1 MGNFVVTILGIGLV
15 VSLGGP
21 LLYVLATKKLS
32 INSLPLPGRLLLWI
46 LAAVVLVIAAH
57 GDDTWLS
64 RIGVKQFGWL
74 DLASTVVAIIAM
86 LVGAVV
92 LQVLLTKL
100 GFKDKKGLELQQK
113 IFSLSAPYRLFIVI
127 TAAVAEE
134 VLYRGYA
141 IGIGQ
146 EVWGNLKVAFV
157 VSLFVFVVAHFTH
170 GVKALASIFWISL
183 VMSLL
188 FVITNN
194 LFACVFAHFVVDA
207 LGTLFVPWVAA
218 RQRARAALPASA
230 G

>member
-1 MGNFVVTILGIGLV
+1 MGSFVVTILGIGLV

-21 LLYVLATKKLS
+21 LLYVLVTKKFS
-32 INSLPLPGRLLLWI
+32 INSLSLPGRLLLWL
-46 LAAVVLVIAAH
+46 LAAAVLVIAAR
-57 GDDTWLS
+57 GGNAWLS

-74 DLASTVVAIIAM
+74 DLVSTVVAIIAM

-92 LQVLLTKL
+92 LQILLAKL

-194 LFACVFAHFVVDA
+194 LFACILAHFVVDA
-207 LGTLFVPWVAA
+207 LGTLFVPWVTA